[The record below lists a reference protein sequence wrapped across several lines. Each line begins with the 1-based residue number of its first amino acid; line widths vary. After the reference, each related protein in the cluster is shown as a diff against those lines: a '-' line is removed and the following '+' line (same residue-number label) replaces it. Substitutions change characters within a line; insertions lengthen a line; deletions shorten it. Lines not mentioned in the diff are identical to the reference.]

1 MSVKGRPI
9 DLPERNDLSIST
21 YGDDNDLMESFYEPD
36 PDQDLYDSSNDSAND
51 QLSWISWFC
60 SLNGHEYYAE
70 ITEEFIEDDFNLTG
84 LPAIVPYYREAL
96 ELILDVEPDEESM
109 SKIPDVSIIEPHAEM
124 LYGLIHQRYILTK
137 QGLQQ
142 MLEKYEAGHFGH
154 CPRVYC
160 GRCRVL
166 PCGRYDIPNQE
177 SVRMFCPSCLDIYV
191 PPSSRFLNVDGAHFG
206 TTFPHLL
213 IKTYAGLAPETPEKT
228 YTARLFGFRVNER
241 SDVGP
246 RVQHMRMKAPPEV
259 TQGRSFQML
268 TNSSTVQ
275 RREPKT
281 SESKDIFEGMEGIEE
296 EISESDDDENVN
308 V

>member
-1 MSVKGRPI
+1 MSVSSRQIG
-9 DLPERNDLSIST
+9 LPERNDQNLNA
-21 YGDDNDLMESFYEPD
+21 YGEDNDLMESFYEPD

-70 ITEEFIEDDFNLTG
+70 IAEDFIEDDFNLTG

-142 MLEKYEAGHFGH
+142 MKNTKLAILAIAPASTVADVEFY
-154 CPRVYC
+154 RVDGTTY
-160 GRCRVL
+160 RIKKVFV
-166 PCGRYDIPNQE
+166 YFAQAAWIY
-177 SVRMFCPSCLDIYV
+177 MFHRAL
-191 PPSSRFLNVDGAHFG
+191 GAHFG

-213 IKTYAGLAPETPEKT
+213 VKTYAGLVPDTAEKT
-228 YTARLFGFRVNER
+228 YTGRLFGFRINEL
-241 SDVGP
+241 SESGP
-246 RVQHMRMKAPPEV
+246 RMQWLRTKASPEV
-259 TQGRSFQML
+259 VQSKSYQML
-268 TNSSTVQ
+268 TGSSAAQQTRT
-275 RREPKT
+275 RRELKS
-281 SESKDIFEGMEGIEE
+281 SEPTDIFEGMEGIEE
-296 EISESDDDENVN
+296 ISESDEEELNA
-308 V
+308 

>member
-1 MSVKGRPI
+1 
-9 DLPERNDLSIST
+9 
-21 YGDDNDLMESFYEPD
+21 MESFYEPD

-70 ITEEFIEDDFNLTG
+70 IAEEFIEDDFNLTG

-142 MLEKYEAGHFGH
+142 MLEKYEVGHFGY

-177 SVRMFCPSCLDIYV
+177 SVRLFCPSCLDIYV
-191 PPSSRFLNVDGAHFG
+191 PPSSRFMNIDGAHFG
-206 TTFPHLL
+206 TSFPHLL
-213 IKTYAGLAPETPEKT
+213 VKTYAGLVPDTPEKT
-228 YTARLFGFRVNER
+228 YTARLFGFRINELSESGPR
-241 SDVGP
+241 MQWLRMKPSSDVL
-246 RVQHMRMKAPPEV
+246 QSK
-259 TQGRSFQML
+259 SYQML
-268 TNSSTVQ
+268 AGSSTPQ
-275 RREPKT
+275 QSRGRRELKPT
-281 SESKDIFEGMEGIEE
+281 EPTDMFEGMEGIQE
-296 EISESDDDENVN
+296 EISESDEEELNP
-308 V
+308 